1 MILFLT
7 DQSKGRRGG
16 EEDNARLFEFFKA
29 NYEIVK
35 PERLTEITGELKSPF
50 NHANYKLRLAKK
62 FIPDMTVLD
71 LSTAVR
77 NFIAIKWL
85 KSHRKKIMTVLLGRR
100 MNFRRNNKFVEKTVR
115 FFENYMIRN
124 SDIILVNSRYTA
136 GLAGRHADKNAKIVI
151 VLPGTTFTL
160 TNSETIDR
168 AGRNRQSPPRLL
180 FVGEC
185 TRVKGLEY
193 LIDAL
198 ILKRNMDFELRI
210 AGDYNDNDKY
220 YRRIKRKIENG
231 GIAARVTFLGFVR
244 AEKLAEIY
252 RDSSVYILPS
262 LSEGYGR
269 SLVEA
274 LSFGL
279 PIIASNTGAIPELVR
294 EGANAILVEPGNP
307 RSLSVAIEKMLSN
320 PELMDKMSHANFE
333 KTATMQTW
341 DMYGDDLWKKLV
353 PAVADVAG
361 IYPLKKE
368 TGGADRSKQND

>member
-136 GLAGRHADKNAKIVI
+136 GL
-151 VLPGTTFTL
+151 
-160 TNSETIDR
+160 TIDR